1 MNTLLD
7 KEYVHNGTSVI
18 YKELWNKIYMN
29 PANTNYGY
37 IKPTG
42 GFWTSN
48 YSSDNLSSWLEYLLD
63 ECPDMLEEA
72 LLKDNIILKLYS
84 NSKLLTI
91 ENKNDFMNLRDSN
104 LTTKLNKPS
113 KILYQYDYTYI
124 NEILDY
130 EKIAQLY
137 DAIYVNPYADKSL
150 YNYSVPTMLI
160 MNPNIIEYFKKVNAY
175 YDETQ
180 KRIIVNNIGKPELI
194 SNVDESYYKL
204 VNVIKSEFN
213 KLVNNIKTINDLAM
227 VKNELQNKFIN
238 SKDIDFLINKNLSKK
253 DIIDTILHNLE
264 VDNSN
269 LVKRLIKK

>member
-48 YSSDNLSSWLEYLLD
+48 YSSDNLSLWLEYLLD

-84 NSKLLTI
+84 NSKLLTV

-113 KILYQYDYTYI
+113 KILYQYDYEYI

-269 LVKRLIKK
+269 FVKRLIKK